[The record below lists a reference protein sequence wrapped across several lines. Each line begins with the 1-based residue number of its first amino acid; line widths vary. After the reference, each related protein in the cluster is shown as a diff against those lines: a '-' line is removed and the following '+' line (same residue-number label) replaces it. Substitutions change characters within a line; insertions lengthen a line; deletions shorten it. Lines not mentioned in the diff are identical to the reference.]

1 MPKPVTCSM
10 LPMREHGITT
20 AISTTCGTTAVAS
33 SSRICTVLDN
43 ITVAHFELK
52 MAKKSLFLTYVL
64 WLIGGV
70 FGLHH
75 FYLGR
80 DSQAFLWFC
89 TLGGYGG
96 CGWLRDIFRIPE
108 YVSEANEDVT
118 YSNTYKRQIRRQE
131 KPPCSMTRYFGMIIV
146 AFIWMSVVDNAI
158 PEEWVVGINW
168 RFLIVLLPLACALDI
183 QCRFKLCVGCV
194 DAGVWVVGNI
204 GREEGTIWW
213 ALAAAYATF
222 PLYFYL
228 EDYST
233 TYSLMAFASAY
244 AFDSKSK
251 QWRRKPSKP
260 KSFLRRVLTL
270 LLCALLYVSL
280 WGSYLY
286 FNARLMD
293 AEGEEIPVHEAL
305 HNFLSSPYW
314 LDVKQS
320 FHDTWVFAQHHGW
333 LETWRQILDL
343 SDLHGEQ
350 NAYKVLGLSS
360 GASEEEI
367 RSRYRALSKEF
378 HPDKVK
384 DPALKRASEEKFMEL
399 SQAYETLS
407 KIKSRRS
414 RRNRKYEKE
423 L

>member
-1 MPKPVTCSM
+1 
-10 LPMREHGITT
+10 
-20 AISTTCGTTAVAS
+20 
-33 SSRICTVLDN
+33 
-43 ITVAHFELK
+43 

-64 WLIGGV
+64 WLIGGI

-89 TLGGYGG
+89 TLGGYAG

-108 YVSEANEDVT
+108 YVSDANEDVT
-118 YSNTYKRQIRRQE
+118 YSDTFKRKIRTQE
-131 KPPCSMTRYFGMIIV
+131 KPPSSMTRFFGMIIV
-146 AFIWMSVVDNAI
+146 AFIWMSVVANAI
-158 PEEWVVGINW
+158 PEEPVAGVSWS
-168 RFLIVLLPLACALDI
+168 FLVALVPLACAL
-183 QCRFKLCVGCV
+183 
-194 DAGVWVVGNI
+194 GVWVVGNI

-213 ALAAAYATF
+213 ALGAAYATF

-228 EDYST
+228 DDYST
-233 TYSLMAFASAY
+233 AYSLIAFASAY
-244 AFDSKSK
+244 AFDAKSK
-251 QWRRKPSKP
+251 RWRRRPSKP
-260 KSFLRRVLTL
+260 KSLLRRVVTL
-270 LLCALLYVSL
+270 SLCALLYVSL

-286 FNARLMD
+286 FNARLTD
-293 AEGEEIPVHEAL
+293 TEGEEVPVHEAL
-305 HNFLSSPYW
+305 RNFLSSPYW

-320 FHDTWVFAQHHGW
+320 FRDTWAFARHHGW

-350 NAYKVLGLSS
+350 NAYKVLNLSS

-367 RSRYRALSKEF
+367 RAQYRALSKQY

-384 DPALKRASEEKFMEL
+384 DPALKRAAEERFMEL
-399 SQAYETLS
+399 SQAYETIS

-414 RRNRKYEKE
+414 RRNKKYEKE